1 MRAFSHS
8 KDGDPSAIKQM
19 NLLNLTRSSSG
30 EMGWLTGIEPATTGI
45 TILGS
50 TN

>member
-1 MRAFSHS
+1 MREP
-8 KDGDPSAIKQM
+8 KDEVFQFKIRVLKK
-19 NLLNLTRSSSG
+19 
-30 EMGWLTGIEPATTGI
+30 MGWLTGIEPATTGI